1 MPSTPMRVL
10 IRSFLYPDNEPKHE
24 VHRKPHSHSSEGGPP
39 DDIHVQGTKQV
50 IVIREEMTIVYTW
63 VTLELIPDPE
73 MEDL

>member
-1 MPSTPMRVL
+1 MAYTPMRVL
-10 IRSFLYPDNEPKHE
+10 IRSILSADSEPRHE

-50 IVIREEMTIVYTW
+50 IVIREEMTVVYTW

-73 MEDL
+73 MGDL